1 MNVFSP
7 SHCSLGWKKC
17 SSYPTIKEQQSAIC
31 KCFQQQ
37 NTLFF
42 SIPFVFGMK
51 LLSFH
56 PTTSSITHTRT
67 TTHQFFS
74 PYNTFFSVPFLVWD
88 ERNYFFIHNTP
99 KKKITQKVINLQK
112 QRFLHPIPILDET
125 NSYPKKKNKNHAWFV
140 LLPFFLSLFY
150 ILSHFSLFLGSFFSS
165 TTSWYTFFIIQ
176 LVGWNKFV
184 L

>member
-88 ERNYFFIHNTP
+88 ERNYFSHPQYTQ
-99 KKKITQKVINLQK
+99 KKKSHKKLLIYKNNVFFIQFQFWMKLIPTQRRRTRIM
-112 QRFLHPIPILDET
+112 LDL
-125 NSYPKKKNKNHAWFV
+125 SY
-140 LLPFFLSLFY
+140 SLFF
-150 ILSHFSLFLGSFFSS
+150 SHC
-165 TTSWYTFFIIQ
+165 FI
-176 LVGWNKFV
+176 F
-184 L
+184 